1 MTILL
6 NIVKSRSGGGGVAV
20 GFLVCGS
27 LVGLFSLFIGLI
39 ASSTISLCLNKVT
52 VFLILPLM
60 TKCI

>member
-6 NIVKSRSGGGGVAV
+6 NIVKSRSGGGGAV

-39 ASSTISLCLNKVT
+39 ASSTFSLCLNKVPT